1 MKNQKK
7 VEADG
12 VTTKNTECVSR
23 RGLIQSGAAAALFLA
38 VRRTAQ
44 GATEPE
50 PQPAPLTNY
59 GPGHPALAPEN
70 IFPLFAAWLLFT
82 TDGNYTVD
90 KDLLTC
96 AARIHPDTAEKL
108 AKYFHDKSAQ
118 FKPVRALFHDL
129 AKSYSNGEQPYSG
142 GQCPKDPD
150 TVTPIAALLGTKTTV
165 VCTPSGRDAKPAK
178 P

>member
-1 MKNQKK
+1 MTYHKK
-7 VEADG
+7 VEAEG
-12 VTTKNTECVSR
+12 APTKDAACVSR
-23 RGLIQSGAAAALFLA
+23 RGLIQSGGAAALFLA
-38 VRRTAQ
+38 VGRIAQ
-44 GATEPE
+44 GAAEPE
-50 PQPAPLTNY
+50 PQPTPLTNY

-108 AKYFHDKSAQ
+108 AKLFKDKAAR
-118 FKPVRALFHDL
+118 FKPVRDLFHDL

-165 VCTPSGRDAKPAK
+165 ACTKP
-178 P
+178 